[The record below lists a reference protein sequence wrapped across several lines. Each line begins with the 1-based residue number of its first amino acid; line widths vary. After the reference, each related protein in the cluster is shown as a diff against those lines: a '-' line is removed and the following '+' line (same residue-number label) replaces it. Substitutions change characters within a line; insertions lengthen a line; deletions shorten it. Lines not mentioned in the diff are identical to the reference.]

1 MDDIKKEILLEKYPR
16 PVSIEGTTKILYQME
31 NNICKIYKNDGGKD
45 TGFFCNI
52 YYNNRIIHVM
62 MTNNHV
68 IDEKYI
74 NENNEIK
81 ITIND
86 D

>member
-31 NNICKIYKNDGGKD
+31 NNICKIYKNDGGKG
-45 TGFFCNI
+45 TWFFCNI

-68 IDEKYI
+68 ID
-74 NENNEIK
+74 
-81 ITIND
+81 
-86 D
+86 